1 MGRVGS
7 RPEDLS
13 AGGSQYELP
22 AGRYR
27 ITRAVVKNEA
37 IPGTSGQCG
46 YQITAQPLDA
56 SWKPTND
63 EPREE
68 FIMAGW
74 CESNDGPGMHPGR
87 AAGSDDNDP
96 ELEIEGKLDLGAD
109 ADVEGTCLLTS
120 GPGPRKD
127 SELALF
133 SSSAIEHGVKK
144 DLFNGYAPNL
154 VGLEAELTRLMLP
167 AKPGN
172 AKQEKYPPTALI
184 IGRGGKVG
192 GADTKDLVHKY
203 PNAQTGA
210 TASAKGPVAVGAKAK
225 VNGVA
230 AAAPTPA
237 AEVEAPASA
246 AEPDAEVAAKA
257 VELLST
263 MTDSN
268 AGQTLTAQRIG
279 AKMTTLLAKDRVDGK
294 PLPSAVNKGVQAL
307 IKDAAWLGQT
317 AEDLGWSVSGANLTI
332 PAAG

>member
-37 IPGTSGQCG
+37 IPNTSGQCG

-87 AAGSDDNDP
+87 AAGSDDADP
-96 ELEIEGKLDLGAD
+96 ELEIGGKLDLGAD

-154 VGLEAELTRLMLP
+154 VGLEAEFTRLMLP
-167 AKPGN
+167 TRPG
-172 AKQEKYPPTALI
+172 KEKYPPTALI

-210 TASAKGPVAVGAKAK
+210 TASAKGPVPVAGKAK

-230 AAAPTPA
+230 ATAATEAVEAASPTTEA
-237 AEVEAPASA
+237 AEEI
-246 AEPDAEVAAKA
+246 AAKA
-257 VELLST
+257 VELLAT

-317 AEDLGWSVSGANLTI
+317 AEDLGWSVNGANLTI